1 MRNLLFSV
9 FAIAVA
15 GVAAMMSTTAM
26 LNSRQRVS
34 QETLDVIQM
43 QSQAP
48 ASTPDA
54 PPATPP
60 AGAPATPGGTPDTRA
75 AQAPAAGS
83 APPATETGEP
93 EADEDPYEGIA
104 AEELPPDLQ
113 YNADSS
119 VSFPTNI

>member
-26 LNSRQRVS
+26 LNSPQRVS
-34 QETLDVIQM
+34 PQTLDVIQA
-43 QSQAP
+43 QTQATSAAESLPAVPASGPPATPGDTPDATAAQAP
-48 ASTPDA
+48 DAGTA
-54 PPATPP
+54 PPAT
-60 AGAPATPGGTPDTRA
+60 A
-75 AQAPAAGS
+75 
-83 APPATETGEP
+83 TGEP
-93 EADEDPYEGIA
+93 EADADPYEGIA